1 MVANAV
7 SFQAVMATTGQP
19 DDAGSDDSLGGE
31 KVSTIEGEEDQDGG
45 DESTLT
51 EIVMAAH
58 HTPIWA
64 M

>member
-31 KVSTIEGEEDQDGG
+31 KVSAIEGEEDQD
-45 DESTLT
+45 
-51 EIVMAAH
+51 AA
-58 HTPIWA
+58 TSLR
-64 M
+64 